1 MAFKL
6 GQILLKAGRIT
17 TQQLDEALRHQV
29 VHGGKLGTNLV
40 ELGFITEH
48 ELSLVLGHKLGVPFI
63 NQEQILAISPEVA
76 ALIPVEMATR
86 YRVIPIEAEK
96 RRLSLA
102 MTDPSDLEAIDA
114 ISFYTGMIVKPVV
127 CPELLLNRLHE
138 KFYGIKRKPRPVP
151 PRSTQPTPSEETP
164 PSLPRGPE
172 TGGEGEEK
180 LHEVEEY
187 ELPMFDDFQGF
198 DTIEGDQFDDLYLSA
213 YHPSAS
219 LDQVSKELADARNR
233 DSIGETVLTF
243 LGIAFPVVAFVL
255 VRSDTF
261 VGWKARAHGKDLLS
275 FQEFS
280 APTSEP
286 SVLFHVLNSKE
297 LFLGPLPDTPMNRE
311 LIRLLGG
318 RRQGHLLVLPLM
330 ILDRV
335 IALLCVE
342 GDPEQ
347 LTARLAEVQKLAVK
361 TAMAFEILILRNKI
375 LMS

>member
-1 MAFKL
+1 
-6 GQILLKAGRIT
+6 
-17 TQQLDEALRHQV
+17 
-29 VHGGKLGTNLV
+29 
-40 ELGFITEH
+40 
-48 ELSLVLGHKLGVPFI
+48 
-63 NQEQILAISPEVA
+63 
-76 ALIPVEMATR
+76 
-86 YRVIPIEAEK
+86 
-96 RRLSLA
+96 
-102 MTDPSDLEAIDA
+102 
-114 ISFYTGMIVKPVV
+114 
-127 CPELLLNRLHE
+127 
-138 KFYGIKRKPRPVP
+138 
-151 PRSTQPTPSEETP
+151 
-164 PSLPRGPE
+164 
-172 TGGEGEEK
+172 
-180 LHEVEEY
+180 
-187 ELPMFDDFQGF
+187 MFDDFQGF
-198 DTIEGDQFDDLYLSA
+198 DTIEGDQFDDLYLLS

-261 VGWKARAHGKDLLS
+261 VGWKARARGEDLPS
-275 FQEFS
+275 FQKFS

-297 LFLGPLPDTPMNRE
+297 LFVGPPPDTPINRE

-318 RRQGHLLVLPLM
+318 RRQGHFLVLPLM